1 MHSMELSTQ
10 LTLDEVV
17 VGLAPGVTVVG
28 GQDANR
34 LFIGLKRSVPDL
46 FQLNI
51 DLIYSQW

>member
-1 MHSMELSTQ
+1 MLLSIQ
-10 LTLDEVV
+10 LTLDQVV

-28 GQDANR
+28 SQDANW
-34 LFIGLKRSVPDL
+34 LFIGLKGSVPDL

>member
-1 MHSMELSTQ
+1 MHSTQLSIQ

-34 LFIGLKRSVPDL
+34 LFIGLKGSVPDL

-51 DLIYSQW
+51 DLIYSKR